1 MKIHIILLDGRF
13 HYNQDTESD
22 RLGEGQYKWLEEVL
36 AGNDANVTL
45 IMSGTQVLPDRY
57 GSFVE

>member
-22 RLGEGQYKWLEEVL
+22 RLGEG
-36 AGNDANVTL
+36 
-45 IMSGTQVLPDRY
+45 
-57 GSFVE
+57 